1 MHVTVEEH
9 EGKKDLNTPGGAE
22 LWKRVGGPS
31 GLPYFAFLDS
41 KGDVLTTSV
50 EPPKNGKGGGNIGH
64 PNQPHEVDWFMVMLG
79 KAVPR
84 MSAEETATIE
94 KYLRAQKK

>member
-50 EPPKNGKGGGNIGH
+50 EPPKNGKGGNIGH